1 MISTEHNRTHVC
13 ASKMSN
19 EILIRFVFCH
29 RRLFSNFQLSII
41 GSCVCWW
48 CEKWKCATSVTHK
61 GMRTNPQ
68 RMVSTPYGMLKCIAI
83 EEVGLKR
90 QYQML
95 FGTELIFKHTKPS
108 CITMLG
114 CVACIFCC
122 STTCKAFWCIT
133 DFCIV
138 QTPVDGYMFGTADN
152 RIDVTLAMAIL
163 VSSWL
168 RRIRGFRTNDC
179 YSNISRR
186 ISKLTY
192 SHDHSTFHEKN
203 RPESWEVCTEHI
215 KMVEEIFDSQKQFQS
230 FSRDVLISSEIEWE
244 SVR

>member
-1 MISTEHNRTHVC
+1 MISTEHNRTNVC

-122 STTCKAFWCIT
+122 STT
-133 DFCIV
+133 
-138 QTPVDGYMFGTADN
+138 
-152 RIDVTLAMAIL
+152 L
-163 VSSWL
+163 
-168 RRIRGFRTNDC
+168 
-179 YSNISRR
+179 
-186 ISKLTY
+186 
-192 SHDHSTFHEKN
+192 
-203 RPESWEVCTEHI
+203 
-215 KMVEEIFDSQKQFQS
+215 QS
-230 FSRDVLISSEIEWE
+230 FLMYYRFLYCTNSSRWLHVWHGRQPNWCNFSYDNSSIKLVEKD
-244 SVR
+244 SGF

>member
-1 MISTEHNRTHVC
+1 MEMCHIGDAQRHANKSPENGEYAVRYAQMHCNRRGRFEATISNAVWYRTYFQTY
-13 ASKMSN
+13 
-19 EILIRFVFCH
+19 ETQLY
-29 RRLFSNFQLSII
+29 FS
-41 GSCVCWW
+41 
-48 CEKWKCATSVTHK
+48 
-61 GMRTNPQ
+61 
-68 RMVSTPYGMLKCIAI
+68 
-83 EEVGLKR
+83 
-90 QYQML
+90 
-95 FGTELIFKHTKPS
+95 
-108 CITMLG
+108 MLG

-138 QTPVDGYMFGTADN
+138 QTPVDGYMFGTVDN
-152 RIDVTLAMAIL
+152 RIDVTLAMTIL

-168 RRIRGFRTNDC
+168 RRIRGFRTNDY